1 MRPYAS
7 ASAFSIFIF
16 HYSLYLPITNILP
29 YLPMKRLLYFVPAF
43 ILSLLIF
50 VPVAG
55 KKFIIE
61 SPDRQVKITV
71 TFDKTHGKLGYQVSS
86 RNKEVIKQSETGIL
100 TSRADFSAGLKL
112 KRVSR
117 QTIDETYAL
126 PQGKTSVYRN
136 HANQLTLWLHKNSH
150 DLQVIFRAYN
160 DGIAFRYGIPGK
172 GELEISGE
180 NSSISLSGEH
190 FTFFG
195 QNHPNRYGYESALG
209 PVEGGRMSNPVL
221 AHLKDRDHFILMGQA
236 AAGGNYV
243 QSHFQREG
251 SEFRYSFPLDQEKVG
266 PVVAKLP
273 FTSPWRMVI
282 ISPGNPGKIVE
293 SYLVEN
299 LNPPTEPEY
308 FNPDGTFKEWIRPG
322 RVMWDFIAK
331 DGDKPRMWIDAVAD
345 MGWEYYLADA
355 GFVNKWGGADTVP
368 EIVAYAA
375 RKNVGVIGWAHTRE
389 FDTREKAEKTMAQY
403 AGWGLKGAKIDFFDH
418 NTLSDNPKE
427 WRDYEDTQPS
437 LRMRDWILELG
448 VKNSFLLELHGNTI
462 PTGERRQYPN
472 LMTLE
477 GVDGMERRTKP
488 AANDLTI
495 PYVRNVMGPV
505 SYTVIHFERSPGT
518 HAYQL
523 AMPVV
528 YEAGLMIYA
537 EHGQKL
543 LDWPGREFIKDLP
556 TDWDETRYIEGLP
569 ASHIV
574 IARRKGSDW
583 YIGGMTGDARKVTLS
598 LDFLEGNK
606 NYKALIFSDMNQA
619 EMRRETKMVSKKDQ
633 LSLDLLPRGGFAL
646 RISLS
651 EN

>member
-1 MRPYAS
+1 
-7 ASAFSIFIF
+7 
-16 HYSLYLPITNILP
+16 
-29 YLPMKRLLYFVPAF
+29 MKRLLYFFPA
-43 ILSLLIF
+43 IIISLLIF
-50 VPVAG
+50 GSVTG
-55 KKFIIE
+55 KDFVVE
-61 SPDRQVKITV
+61 SPDRQIKVTV
-71 TFDKTHGKLGYQVSS
+71 TFEKSQGTLRYQVFS
-86 RNKEVIKQSETGIL
+86 RNQEIINKSETGIL
-100 TSRADFSAGLKL
+100 TSLADFSSGLKIS
-112 KRVSR
+112 KVTR
-117 QTIDETYAL
+117 QTIDETYTL

-136 HANQLTLWLHKNSH
+136 HAHQLTVNLRK
-150 DLQVIFRAYN
+150 DGQAFQVIFRAYN
-160 DGIAFRYGIPGK
+160 DGIAFRYRIPGNEEIEIT
-172 GELEISGE
+172 GETST
-180 NSSISLSGEH
+180 ISLSGENQ
-190 FTFFG
+190 TYYG

-209 PVEGGRMSNPVL
+209 PIEGERMSNPVL
-221 AHLKDRDHFILMGQA
+221 AHLGDRKHFVLIGQA
-236 AAGGNYV
+236 ASRGNYV
-243 QSHFQREG
+243 QSHFRREG
-251 SEFRYSFPLDQEKVG
+251 SLFRYSFPLDQEKVG
-266 PVVAKLP
+266 PVVSKLP
-273 FTSPWRMVI
+273 FSSPWRMVI
-282 ISPGNPGKIVE
+282 ISPVNPGKIVE

-299 LNPPTEPEY
+299 LNPPTEPVY

-331 DGDKPRMWIDAVAD
+331 DGDKPRMWIDAVAE

-355 GFVNKWGGADTVP
+355 GFVNKWGGEDTIP
-368 EIVAYAA
+368 AILEYAA
-375 RKNVGVIGWAHTRE
+375 SKKVGVIGWAHTRE

-418 NTLSDNPKE
+418 NTLSNNPRE

-495 PYVRNVMGPV
+495 PFVRNVMGPV

-543 LDWPGREFIKDLP
+543 LAWPGREFIKDLP

-574 IARRKGSDW
+574 IARRKGKDW
-583 YIGGMTGDARKVTLS
+583 FIGGMTDIARTVTLS
-598 LDFLEGNK
+598 LDFLEENTRY
-606 NYKALIFSDMNQA
+606 NALIFSDMSQSEMNQ
-619 EMRRETKMVSKKDQ
+619 EIKVTDRTDM
-633 LSLDLLPRGGFAL
+633 LSLDLLPRGGFAI
-646 RISLS
+646 RISPT